1 MQERYRF
8 CLYMPSLLLY
18 MWSMCVWLEV
28 SGAASSF
35 AFSQLVCNDV
45 PCCLRLQSAAVFG
58 CKGVYAIVFAAVPCE
73 CTLLAAS

>member
-1 MQERYRF
+1 
-8 CLYMPSLLLY
+8 
-18 MWSMCVWLEV
+18 
-28 SGAASSF
+28 
-35 AFSQLVCNDV
+35 V